1 MAGDNNGA
9 QNPIEA
15 TPPPKAVITIT
26 LNANGSCSV
35 SFPNDEPTC
44 RFLLDKGTDAIKDEL
59 RRRSMP
65 LVTEAGG
72 TTPPRPN
79 FGRRILRG

>member
-1 MAGDNNGA
+1 MAGDNGA

-26 LNANGSCSV
+26 LNANGTLSV
-35 SFPNDEPTC
+35 SFPNDEILC
-44 RFLLDKGTDAIKDEL
+44 RFTLDKGTDTIKDEL
-59 RRRSMP
+59 RRRNMP

-72 TTPPRPN
+72 TLPKLPP
-79 FGRRILRG
+79 GRRILKG